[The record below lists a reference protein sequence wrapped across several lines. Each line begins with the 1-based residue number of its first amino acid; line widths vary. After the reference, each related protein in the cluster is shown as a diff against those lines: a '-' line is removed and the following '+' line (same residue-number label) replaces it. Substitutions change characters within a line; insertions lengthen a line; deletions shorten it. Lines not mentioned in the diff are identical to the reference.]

1 MKKAP
6 QRDAF
11 FVERD
16 MRFELT
22 TFSLATRHS
31 TTELI
36 PLNAASGRLYEE
48 GKALTQAVFAY
59 SMYSDSCRS
68 ASSLAAI
75 DKVVTGRNLS
85 RS

>member
-1 MKKAP
+1 
-6 QRDAF
+6 
-11 FVERD
+11 

-36 PLNAASGRLYEE
+36 PLIACSGRLYEE
-48 GKALTQAVFAY
+48 GARHAQAIFY
-59 SMYSDSCRS
+59 CSMYSDSCRS

-75 DKVVTGRNLS
+75 DSVVTGRNFK